1 MQFNE
6 VIGQQEVKERLLTS
20 FKGGR
25 LAHTQLLLGPEG
37 SGALSLAVA
46 FAQFVN
52 CAKPTESDS
61 CGTCPSCKKFQKLA
75 HPDLHFYFPTT
86 TTSSV
91 KKEPKSELMLN
102 EWRSYLLKNKG
113 YATQNG
119 WYDFL
124 GVGNKQGTIYVR
136 DAADI
141 VSKMTLKAYEA
152 KYKIIIVWLVEK
164 LHESASNK
172 LLKTLEEPPDN
183 TLILL
188 VAERYE
194 LLLATVR
201 SRAQLVKI
209 PKLRDKEVYHWLL
222 ANEADPNLA
231 DLVARQSN
239 GNLNAARELLQN
251 ADEAQSNFLLYR
263 QWLRLCF
270 KPGNFVQLHQFNQ
283 NIVKLGREKQKN
295 FLKYALEA
303 IHNSLAINNEN
314 AQWVKSGGDEL
325 TFARNFAPYIN
336 PANQLQMYQKINE
349 AIYHIERNAH
359 AGILFSDLSFQLV
372 DLMVAGR
379 KYVKAQSGS

>member
-1 MQFNE
+1 MQFKE
-6 VIGQQEVKERLLTS
+6 VIGQQEVKQRLLTS
-20 FKGGR
+20 YKGGR
-25 LAHTQLLLGPEG
+25 LAHTQLFLGPEG

-52 CAKPTESDS
+52 CANPSETDS

-86 TTSSV
+86 TTNSV

-102 EWRSYLLKNKG
+102 EWRTYLIKNKG
-113 YATQNG
+113 YATQNS

-201 SRAQLVKI
+201 SRAQLVKV
-209 PKLRDKEVYHWLL
+209 PKLRDEQVHQWLIN
-222 ANEADPNLA
+222 NETDSELA
-231 DLVARQSN
+231 DLIARQAN
-239 GNLNAARELLQN
+239 GNLNTARELLDN

-270 KPGNFVQLHQFNQ
+270 KPGNFVDLHQFNQ
-283 NIVKLGREKQKN
+283 SMVKLGREKQKN

-303 IHNSLAINNEN
+303 IHNSLTINNEN
-314 AQWVKSGGDEL
+314 AQWVKSAGDEL
-325 TFARNFAPYIN
+325 TFAQNFAPYIN

-379 KYVKAQSGS
+379 QYVKSQSGS